1 MWPAHSAEFGLKE
14 VMRAV
19 EEIRRE
25 QQDQMA
31 SLEQKLDMLHK
42 SQASFHRQLFTRL
55 DPSGAAGRAFQ
66 EMQRAAGTN
75 QTSSSE
81 EPLALLQD
89 ASDLAGNKLAKP
101 KKHRSHTKEMETLR
115 KEAESFLEPKAT
127 LPPPKSLKES
137 SDPIVRLGNSVS
149 FKIACSL
156 IIMASIL
163 CVAME
168 TNQTASQ
175 AMGVDLCM
183 SRRGPA
189 PEELDL
195 SMFKHLEYGFVCW
208 MTLELCVNLRTTGA
222 LCSGPD
228 WKWNIFDLV
237 ILVSSALQMFLDS
250 MASMVGMTRSLRLGR
265 LMKFIRVMRLAKVMK
280 VLKVFRHLHGVR
292 KMILS
297 MIGSLSTLLWALFLM
312 FFLTFLVGVLLLQ
325 GVEMHF
331 KEKIDFL
338 SESGALGP
346 ECLAGVANSWDDF
359 VPASDLLPMFSVDPE
374 QDISTEQVVKL
385 YSSVQKSML
394 TLFASI
400 SGGTEWPVV
409 ADPLMRIH
417 WIFAGVWIVF
427 ICLMIFGVLN
437 ILTGI
442 FCEAAM
448 QAAASDR
455 VAIIMKDR
463 EEKETAAKVLRHSF
477 ESIDEDNSG
486 MLTKEEFLQL
496 LADEEV
502 VAMCTHIGLDTSEAG
517 GLFNLLDDDDSGTI
531 QFEEFLQGCLNL
543 KGGAQKMDIMHL
555 TIMNRKMM
563 MGMVSTM
570 EMIDEMWTALESER
584 SGSKLSQQFEESI

>member
-312 FFLTFLVGVLLLQ
+312 FFLTFLAGVIMLQ
-325 GVEMHF
+325 GVEMHY
-331 KEKIDFL
+331 KAMADERDELGQLGNCSPGGTGNWDGSPSASEK
-338 SESGALGP
+338 
-346 ECLAGVANSWDDF
+346 
-359 VPASDLLPMFSVDPE
+359 LPMFNVDPLE
-374 QDISTEQVVKL
+374 DSLTEQVHKL
-385 YSSVQKSML
+385 YSSVQATML
-394 TLFASI
+394 TLFGAI
-400 SGGTEWPVV
+400 SGGSEWPVV
-409 ADPLMRIH
+409 ADPLARISPMFTVI
-417 WIFAGVWIVF
+417 WIIFV
-427 ICLMIFGVLN
+427 CLMIFGVLN

-455 VAIIMKDR
+455 VAILMKQR
-463 EEKETAAKVLRHSF
+463 EEMEYASEVLRHSF
-477 ESIDEDNSG
+477 NTIDDDNSG

-496 LADEEV
+496 LSDEEV
-502 VAMCTHIGLDTSEAG
+502 VAMCLHIGLDTSEAG
-517 GLFNLLDDDDSGTI
+517 ALFNLLDDDQSGTI
-531 QFEEFLQGCLNL
+531 HFEEFLQGCLSM
-543 KGGAQKMDIMHL
+543 KGDAKKMDVIQL
-555 TIMNRKMM
+555 SIMNRRLMK
-563 MGMVSTM
+563 GTVVLM
-570 EMIDEMWTALESER
+570 EMVDEMWNSLEDLHKE
-584 SGSKLSQQFEESI
+584 KHYDC